1 VWTLLGELLSINV
14 PWSQEFSDVLKI
26 LELSLLPLD
35 FSPFLTVVSR
45 LLHSYI
51 IEDKTPRF
59 LLKQFSTSR
68 NIQRDSQRYIEKRRG
83 RRKIEVTRRRKG
95 RSKEERAI

>member
-1 VWTLLGELLSINV
+1 MGELLSINV

-35 FSPFLTVVSR
+35 FSSSLTVASR

-51 IEDKTPRF
+51 IEDKPPRF
-59 LLKQFSTSR
+59 LLKQFSTAR
-68 NIQRDSQRYIEKRRG
+68 NIQKDSQRYIEKRRG
-83 RRKIEVTRRRKG
+83 RREV
-95 RSKEERAI
+95 E